1 MEVFNVNKCTD
12 EMIELKTEKQLESL
26 FLQIKDSAEVLIR
39 WVDEGMGTRKSQ
51 VLLTDNLMA
60 RIKDG
65 RFTLTSSEEVEE

>member
-1 MEVFNVNKCTD
+1 MEVFNVNKCTG

-39 WVDEGMGTRKSQ
+39 WEDEEEGTKKSQ

-65 RFTLTSSEEVEE
+65 RFTLTSSEEIKE